1 MPISLPKQSCSFE
14 FVLASNSQVQCEQMS
29 LQDVQP
35 SSSWSKSQVT
45 LEGPADPGPAAL
57 PAVLRLFPHCSVCAA
72 AQGVTLSYFDVRNP
86 CFSSRPANAILPCPP
101 FQAGGPIWTF
111 RAEGIFPERRPHI
124 IGFCLASVRAT
135 HPRLEDEGCLVPD
148 RRGGSWLHPKGLP
161 WSLSSLSIFFLIRKI
176 TGYLGQGC
184 NLIR

>member
-86 CFSSRPANAILPCPP
+86 GFSSRPANAILPCPP

-135 HPRLEDEGCLVPD
+135 HPRRGLSGSRQE
-148 RRGGSWLHPKGLP
+148 RRL
-161 WSLSSLSIFFLIRKI
+161 
-176 TGYLGQGC
+176 
-184 NLIR
+184 